1 MDVADIKKLREETG
15 AGVLESK
22 NALVECGGDFEKAR
36 TLLMKKGEAKAAKK
50 GSREAK
56 EGVVGSYIH
65 SNGKVGALVEINCE
79 TDFVARNDVLQQFVK
94 DICMQ
99 IVALNPMALSSDDL
113 PEDVVNQQKEVI
125 LGETKGKPENIVEKI
140 LAGKLDSFYK
150 DNCLLS
156 QPFIKD
162 NDVTIQELLN
172 NVTAKT
178 GEKIVINK
186 FSRFAIGG

>member
-22 NALVECGGDFEKAR
+22 NALVESGGDFEKAR
-36 TLLMKKGEAKAAKK
+36 SILTKKGEAKAAKK
-50 GSREAK
+50 GAREAK

-65 SNGKVGALVEINCE
+65 SNGKVGAIVEINCE
-79 TDFVARNDVLQQFVK
+79 TDFVARNEVLQQFVK
-94 DICMQ
+94 DVCMQ
-99 IVALNPMALSSDDL
+99 VVALNPMSLSSGDL
-113 PEDVVNQQKEVI
+113 PEDVVKQQKEVI
-125 LGETKGKPENIVEKI
+125 LSETKGKPENIVEKI
-140 LAGKLDSFYK
+140 LAGKLDAFFK

-178 GEKIVINK
+178 GEKIVINR

>member
-36 TLLMKKGEAKAAKK
+36 NLLIKKGEAKAAKK

-79 TDFVARNDVLQQFVK
+79 TDFVARNEVLQQFVK

-99 IVALNPMALSSDDL
+99 VVALNPMALSSDDL

-125 LGETKGKPENIVEKI
+125 LSETKGKPENIVEKI